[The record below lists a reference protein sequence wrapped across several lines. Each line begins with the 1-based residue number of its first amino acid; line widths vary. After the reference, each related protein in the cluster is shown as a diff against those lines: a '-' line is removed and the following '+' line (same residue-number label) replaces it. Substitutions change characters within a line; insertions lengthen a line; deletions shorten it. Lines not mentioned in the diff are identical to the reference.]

1 MQGLQKLVRSYRNL
15 FDSESSNDEEGYGE
29 DDEPITHAEH
39 WGWLATIDQ
48 LARGERERWEYFL
61 NMNIVEFF
69 NTLAFNKDKNKDIA
83 EGVHKLIKG
92 KNADEA
98 NVLLLAYLIQK

>member
-1 MQGLQKLVRSYRNL
+1 
-15 FDSESSNDEEGYGE
+15 
-29 DDEPITHAEH
+29 
-39 WGWLATIDQ
+39 
-48 LARGERERWEYFL
+48 
-61 NMNIVEFF
+61 MNVVEFF

-83 EGVHKLIKG
+83 DGVHKLIKG